1 MPKEKVQPKQ
11 LGKVIKHNLSEDG
24 KDELIVYGS
33 IFKERPQ
40 VQVMTWRKGQEDEHT
55 METPYYGRYG
65 WDLNFIGD
73 GKFAYEVFYDD
84 VFGGIARADNMEDAI
99 KVAIENKDSKLYFFD
114 TQATIKVQRVKSSED
129 RIYDTQG
136 VITNAKPRKSATLVK

>member
-11 LGKVIKHNLSEDG
+11 LGKIIHHDISEDG
-24 KDELIVYGS
+24 KDELVIYGS

-40 VQVMTWRKGQEDEHT
+40 VQVMTWRKGQEDES
-55 METPYYGRYG
+55 EQVTPYYGSYG
-65 WDLNFIGD
+65 WDIVSIGN

-84 VFGGIARADNMEDAI
+84 IFGGIIRADNMEAA
-99 KVAIENKDSKLYFFD
+99 KQVAIEHKDSKFYFCD
-114 TQATIKVQRVKSSED
+114 LQATIKVQRVKYDEE

-136 VITNAKPRKSATLVK
+136 VIVNAKPRKSATLVK